1 MMTKKNFI
9 LLALFLSMIFSF
21 SLMGCGGGGGDD
33 SDESAASNSTTTTN
47 TTTTTTTTST
57 APEISV
63 LPESFDFGIVTDVN
77 SVEPLEVTIQN
88 NGTADL
94 VVSDITLSD
103 TVNFSLD
110 LNGGTTPCGSS
121 TPTVAADANC
131 TVIID
136 FDPQDATIPAEGID
150 YPAVL
155 SVLSNDTTSPQVDI
169 DLAGKRQDIT
179 EINVTINQIDAC
191 PRSVGEQ
198 VKAYVSVTD
207 QGGFP
212 VTTLEA
218 TDFALTETVRG
229 ASTAYSPSA
238 DATFIDADSANPV
251 TISIALLMDYSFSIT
266 QEPDNV
272 TDMENA
278 ALSFVSQLGEN
289 DEAEVI
295 KYSTTIERVQPFTS
309 DQTSLSTAIQ
319 STWSGAGGKTA
330 LYDAIALAVEDI
342 SGSTKDRTAIIII
355 TDGEDNDGSGEPLS
369 DSTLEEV
376 IIDAKLDGVPV
387 FTVGLGDRV
396 NPDLL
401 QFIADQTGGT
411 FSASTTSDNLATV
424 YQQLASLLFTNQ
436 YVLTYNTTLDST
448 QIGALQVT
456 ATYATG
462 ITGTDTIDILTC
474 D

>member
-1 MMTKKNFI
+1 MMTKKKFI
-9 LLALFLSMIFSF
+9 LLTLFLSMIFSF
-21 SLMGCGGGGGDD
+21 SLMGCGGGGGGDD

-47 TTTTTTTTST
+47 TTTTTAT

-88 NGTADL
+88 NGTANL

-103 TVNFSLD
+103 TANFSLD

-229 ASTAYSPSA
+229 ASTSYSPSA

-251 TISIALLMDYSFSIT
+251 TISIALLMDYSYSIT

-278 ALSFVSQLGEN
+278 ALSFVSQLGGS

-295 KYSTTIERVQPFTS
+295 KYSTTIERVQSFTS

-319 STWSGAGGKTA
+319 STWSDAGGTTA
-330 LYDAIALAVEDI
+330 LYDAIALAIEDI
-342 SGSTKDRTAIIII
+342 SASAKDRTAIIII

-376 IIDAKLDGVPV
+376 IIDAKLEGVPV

-411 FSASTTSDNLATV
+411 YSASTTSDNLATV
-424 YQQLASLLFTNQ
+424 YQQLASLLFTDQ
-436 YVLTYNTTLDST
+436 YVLTYDTAVDST

-462 ITGTDTIDILTC
+462 ITGSDTIDILTC

>member
-1 MMTKKNFI
+1 MMTKKKFI
-9 LLALFLSMIFSF
+9 LLTLFLSMIFSF
-21 SLMGCGGGGGDD
+21 SLVGCGGGGGDD
-33 SDESAASNSTTTTN
+33 SDEPAASNSTTTTN
-47 TTTTTTTTST
+47 TTTTTTST

-88 NGTADL
+88 NGTANL

-218 TDFALTETVRG
+218 ADFALTETLRG
-229 ASTAYSPSA
+229 ASTSYTPSA
-238 DATFIDADSANPV
+238 DATFIDRNSANPV
-251 TISIALLMDYSFSIT
+251 TISIALLMDYSYSIT

-278 ALSFVSQLGEN
+278 AISFVSQLGGS

-295 KYSTTIERVQPFTS
+295 KYSTTIERVQSFTS

-319 STWSGAGGKTA
+319 STWTDAGGTTA

-342 SGSTKDRTAIIII
+342 SASAKDRTAIIVI

-376 IIDAKLDGVPV
+376 VIDAKLEGVPV

-411 FSASTTSDNLATV
+411 YSASTTSDNLATI
-424 YQQLASLLFTNQ
+424 YQQLASILFTDQ
-436 YVLTYNTTLDST
+436 YVLTYNTQLDST
-448 QIGALQVT
+448 QIGTLQVT

-462 ITGTDTIDILTC
+462 ITGSDTIDILTC